1 MYVQISF
8 NLFFNLCSISSMKL
22 KLLLFVGLLSFVAI
36 ANAQL
41 PELLF
46 EDSFG
51 GTKDENFD
59 NLKKTLDGGYILGG
73 NTYSTDGDITDHNG
87 TAAYDDVWIFKLDSN
102 FELVWA
108 KSYGGALNDRLFYI
122 EETPEGDFMVGAT
135 TNSTNGDVSESF
147 GDYDFWIFKIDADG
161 NLLWEKSYGGSGF
174 DYLIHLVTTDDG
186 GALAVGDTESIDGD
200 VIGHD
205 PLHDRD
211 AWVIKLDSI
220 GEIQWQR
227 CLGGTG
233 GDFLRSVIVTN
244 DDGYLFT
251 GHTFSN
257 DFDVLGNHGSS
268 DIWMIKLDHFGNTLW
283 QKCLGGTNSESSD
296 YAIETLDGGYIMIG
310 NSTSENG
317 DVANHYG
324 SAERGDVWL
333 VKMDSLRN
341 IEWEKNYGGN
351 SYDYGYAVKQFAD
364 GGYVMANSTSSIGGD
379 VLFNHGDSDGW
390 LVRINSVGVILWQVS
405 VGGSKDDYFRDF
417 LIEDDGSYII
427 AGSSDSEDGDVG
439 FNNGKLD
446 TWVVKLSPACYDLME
461 ICNTLDDN
469 CNGLIDDGITETI
482 DISAGGPIT
491 FCQGGNVLL
500 TATYSGTTVQWKKN
514 GTNIPGATAA
524 TYTVTTKGNYSCVT
538 TSDCGS
544 AESTTIFVNVI
555 KNPDASI
562 SAGGP
567 TTFCAGGSVVLTEVA
582 VAGCTYQW
590 YKGATPIA
598 GATSLNYTAST
609 SGNYKCRVTKAA
621 TGCFKNSN
629 AIVVSV
635 PCKENEDYLLNIPNV
650 DIYPNPNNGT
660 FTLSY
665 QDQLLPESS
674 EIILEIYNSYGQI
687 IFIKNL
693 LGNAINETISLTNIA
708 AGIYIARI
716 YYNNNYIENKLFVE

>member
-1 MYVQISF
+1 MTIF
-8 NLFFNLCSISSMKL
+8 
-22 KLLLFVGLLSFVAI
+22 
-36 ANAQL
+36 
-41 PELLF
+41 
-46 EDSFG
+46 
-51 GTKDENFD
+51 
-59 NLKKTLDGGYILGG
+59 KKTLDGGYIVGG
-73 NTYSTDGDITDHNG
+73 NTYSADGIITDHHG
-87 TAAYDDVWIFKLDSN
+87 TSAYDDVWIYKVDSN
-102 FELVWA
+102 FNLEWA
-108 KSYGGALNDRLFYI
+108 KSYGGALHDRLFFI
-122 EETPEGDFMVGAT
+122 DVTPEGNFMVGAT
-135 TNSTNGDVSESF
+135 TNSTNGDVSESL

-161 NLLWEKSYGGSGF
+161 NLLWEKSFGGSGY
-174 DYLIHLVTTDDG
+174 DYLLHLRNTDDG
-186 GALAVGDTESIDGD
+186 GVIVVGDTESTDGD

-205 PLHDRD
+205 PLHGRD
-211 AWVIKLDSI
+211 SWVIKLNINGDI
-220 GEIQWQR
+220 EWQK

-233 GDFLRSVIVTN
+233 DDHLRSITFTSGDN
-244 DDGYLFT
+244 GYLFT
-251 GHTFSN
+251 GYTYSN
-257 DFDVLGNHGSS
+257 DFDVFGNHGAS
-268 DIWMIKLDHFGNTLW
+268 DIWLIKLDHFGNILW
-283 QKCLGGTNSESSD
+283 QKCLGGTYGENSD
-296 YAIETLDGGYIMIG
+296 CTIETADGGFIMVG
-310 NSTSENG
+310 SSNSDNG
-317 DVANHYG
+317 DVANHFG
-324 SAERGDVWL
+324 SSERPDVWV
-333 VKMDSLRN
+333 VKLN
-341 IEWEKNYGGN
+341 NTGVIEWEKNYGGN
-351 SYDYGYAVKQFAD
+351 SYDYGSSIVQVAD
-364 GGYVMANSTSSIGGD
+364 GGYIMVNSTSSTGGD
-379 VLFNHGDSDGW
+379 ILFTHGGFEGW
-390 LVRINSVGVILWQVS
+390 LCKINSVGVILWQVS

-427 AGSSDSEDGDVG
+427 AGSSDSEDGDVD
-439 FNNGKLD
+439 FNYGNLD
-446 TWVVKLSPACYDLME
+446 TWMVKLSPACYDLME

-555 KNPDASI
+555 KNPNASI